1 MKLIITESQYRRLIE
16 SEEEEPKLYNF
27 SSSKEYKI
35 YKDEPELWDDIF
47 LRKKKKDGINYTGY
61 YIKDNIIIKDDV
73 TELEY
78 LVKVDGD
85 LDLTNSKIKSLPMLS
100 EVSGRFDLS
109 NNESIKS
116 LPELVK
122 VGIMID
128 LYGSNVTSL
137 PKLKEVGNIY
147 LKFSKIESLPS
158 LKKIGGG
165 LYLSY
170 ENTEKEYP
178 LKNLPKLREVGF
190 DFVLSYNRNITS
202 LPSLEKVG
210 GGLDCFKSTISDL
223 SKLESVGFNLDI
235 GSTYISELP
244 KLNEVKRSF
253 YLSGTPL
260 LRKLE
265 EEGMGH
271 ADIKKKYGVVKDVF
285 Y

>member
-16 SEEEEPKLYNF
+16 SEEEESLLYDF

-35 YKDEPELWDDIF
+35 YKDDPELWDEIF
-47 LRKKKKDGINYTGY
+47 LKKKKKDGINYAGY
-61 YIKDNIIIKDDV
+61 YIKDNVIIKGDV
-73 TELEY
+73 DELEY

-85 LDLTNSKIKSLPMLS
+85 LDLTNSKIKSLPRLS
-100 EVSGRFDLS
+100 EVGGRFDLT

-122 VGIMID
+122 VGMID

-147 LKFSKIESLPS
+147 LKFSKIESLP
-158 LKKIGGG
+158 LLEIIGGG

-170 ENTEKEYP
+170 ETDEKEYP
-178 LKNLPKLREVGF
+178 LKYLPKLREVGF

-210 GGLDCFKSTISDL
+210 GGLDCFKSTITNL
-223 SKLESVGFNLDI
+223 NKLESVGFNLDI

-244 KLNEVKRSF
+244 KLNQIDRSF
-253 YLSGTPL
+253 YLSNTPL

-271 ADIKKKYGVVKDVF
+271 DDIKKKYGVVRDV
-285 Y
+285 YY